1 MTTSSVFS
9 RQFRRAAS
17 RNLVQQFGE
26 VVTYRPRAGNTA
38 RDIRAMVERDPN
50 AIISETGELL
60 GRRIMLLVEN
70 NACRGILSG
79 SVDTGGDEVSLTT
92 RSDSRATTVTRPI
105 VRVMEDD
112 GPMVRVLLQ

>member
-17 RNLVQQFGE
+17 YNLVQQFGE
-26 VVTYRPRAGNTA
+26 LVTYRPRADSNG
-38 RDIRAMVERDPN
+38 RRIRAMVERDPN
-50 AIISETGELL
+50 AIISETGEVL

-70 NACRGILSG
+70 GCRGISAG
-79 SVDTGGDEVSLTT
+79 SIDTGGDQVSLAN
-92 RSDSRATTVTRPI
+92 RSDPDGPEVTRPI

-112 GPMVRVLLQ
+112 GAMLRLLLQ